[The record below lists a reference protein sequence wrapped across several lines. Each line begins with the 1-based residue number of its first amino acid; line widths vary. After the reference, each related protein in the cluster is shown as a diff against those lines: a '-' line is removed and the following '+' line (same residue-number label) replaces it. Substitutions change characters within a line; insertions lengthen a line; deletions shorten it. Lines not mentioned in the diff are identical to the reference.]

1 MLGFKRKIF
10 YLLLISIISTLVF
23 NVPSVAVEQD
33 KPSDWAVEEVTEAI
47 EKNLVPKLLQ
57 ANYRGSIK
65 RYEYVLLALEVYDIT
80 GKEVAIVDKKPF
92 TDAINHKFE
101 QEMVRAYNAGIVK
114 GDGKGSFKPDD
125 YITRQ
130 EIASLVVNLLKQIL
144 PDKDFTVKNNY
155 KYNDGDQISDWAK
168 YYIDYCFENKIL
180 TGYGNNIIDPK
191 GNATIEQSI
200 ALLIR
205 LAKNEGL
212 FDTTPVVEESIEYIQ
227 TDPIKFE
234 EISTGTK
241 NRFTEEYSADTLSI
255 LENLAK
261 NEKVI
266 ITSFYDK
273 STSIA
278 LEYNSILLNSPDFEK
293 NLFALVHD
301 INEDLF
307 VTTYKELLIE
317 MFNDGDQGVLVFEQ
331 YIEKMKNKEIIE
343 VYEEINETEL
353 FSIQTMKDKDNVSY
367 SIAYVQRKY

>member
-10 YLLLISIISTLVF
+10 TYCLFLLFLHLFLMYLLWQWNKISRVIGQWRS
-23 NVPSVAVEQD
+23 NRGNR
-33 KPSDWAVEEVTEAI
+33 
-47 EKNLVPKLLQ
+47 KNLVPKLLQ

>member
-23 NVPSVAVEQD
+23 NVTSVAVEQD

-367 SIAYVQRKY
+367 SIAYVQKKY

>member
-317 MFNDGDQGVLVFEQ
+317 MFNDGDQGVLLFEQ

>member
-23 NVPSVAVEQD
+23 NVHSVAVEQD

-92 TDAINHKFE
+92 TDAIDHKFE

>member
-155 KYNDGDQISDWAK
+155 KYSDGDQISDWAK

>member
-367 SIAYVQRKY
+367 SIAYVQKKY